1 MSIFKIVWK
10 NIKQRSLASILT
22 MFSIMLGV
30 ALVVS
35 ILILKQESHDAF
47 SQTATGYEIIVGPKG
62 SSLQLTLNTIYQI
75 GVPIQNMPY
84 DTYTKLKDDKR
95 VKLAIPYVLGD
106 NYKNHRLIGTTPEVF
121 SEFTYQK
128 GKKYSFREGKAFTK
142 DFEAVIGSETALKTG
157 LKIGDTFAGSH
168 GVESYE
174 GYEGMFEHDEF
185 KFTVIGILDKTF
197 TPIDKVIF
205 TSMNSIWEI
214 HHHEAEEKT
223 KERTGQTTDTAKHDG
238 HNHDGHNHD
247 KHEHSKEEEHIK
259 DSDKS
264 VTAILISLKSPVYF
278 DLLRRQI
285 NENKF
290 EGINAQAVIPVFE
303 IKQLFDIIGNI
314 NSILIIIAYLVVF
327 VAVISI
333 LVSIYN
339 SMNERKRDIAIMRSL
354 GARKN
359 TILNIILLEGFIISF
374 IGGALGIVT
383 SHLLIIIF
391 SDTISNIAGIQISGT
406 IFNLFELYILA
417 GTVLLGLIVTIIP
430 ALKAYNT
437 DVASNL
443 APVS

>member
-1 MSIFKIVWK
+1 MSIFRIVWK
-10 NIKQRSLASILT
+10 NIRQRSLASVLT

-35 ILILKQESHDAF
+35 ILILKQESSDAF
-47 SQTATGYEIIVGPKG
+47 NQTATGYEIIVGPKG

-106 NYKNHRLIGTTPEVF
+106 NFKNHRFIGTTPEIF
-121 SEFTYQK
+121 SDFSYQK
-128 GKKYSFREGKAFTK
+128 DKKYQLKEGRFFTK
-142 DFEAVIGSETALKTG
+142 DFEVVIGNETALRTG

-174 GYEGMFEHDEF
+174 GYEGMFEHAEF
-185 KFTVIGILDKTF
+185 KFTVVGILEKTF
-197 TPIDKVIF
+197 TPVDKVIF

-214 HHHEAEEKT
+214 HHHEAEEKL
-223 KERTGQTTDTAKHDG
+223 KERTGGTNDTTKHDG
-238 HNHDGHNHD
+238 HNHSKDAEGV
-247 KHEHSKEEEHIK
+247 HELKYA
-259 DSDKS
+259 DKS
-264 VTAILISLKSPVYF
+264 VTAILVSLKSPVFF

-285 NENKF
+285 NENKY

-354 GARKN
+354 GARKQ
-359 TILNIILLEGFIISF
+359 TILNIILIEGFIISF
-374 IGGALGIVT
+374 IGGILGIII
-383 SHLLIIIF
+383 SHLLIFIF
-391 SDTISNIAGIQISGT
+391 KDTISNIAGIQISGT
-406 IFNLFELYILA
+406 VFNIFEFYILT

-437 DVASNL
+437 DVAGNL

>member
-1 MSIFKIVWK
+1 MSIFRIVLK
-10 NIKQRSLASILT
+10 NIKQRSLASLLT
-22 MFSIMLGV
+22 VFSIMLGM
-30 ALVVS
+30 ALVIS
-35 ILILKQESHDAF
+35 ILILKQESQDAF
-47 SQTATGYEIIVGPKG
+47 NQTATGYELIVGPKG
-62 SSLQLTLNTIYQI
+62 SSLQLTLNTIYHI
-75 GVPIQNMPY
+75 GVPIQNIPY

-106 NYKNHRLIGTTPEVF
+106 NYKNHRLIGTVPEIF
-121 SEFTYQK
+121 SEFNYQK
-128 GKKYSFREGKAFTK
+128 DKKYKLKEGKFFEK
-142 DFEAVIGSETALKTG
+142 DFEAVIGYETALKTG
-157 LKIGDTFAGSH
+157 LKVGDKFSGSH
-168 GVESYE
+168 GVEEYE
-174 GYEGMFEHDEF
+174 NAGDILAHNEF
-185 KFTVIGILDKTF
+185 KFTVTGILEKTF
-197 TPIDKVIF
+197 TPTDKVIF
-205 TSMNSIWEI
+205 TSMNSIWGI
-214 HHHEAEEKT
+214 HHHEAEEKL
-223 KERTGQTTDTAKHDG
+223 KENNPKDE
-238 HNHDGHNHD
+238 HNHESHN
-247 KHEHSKEEEHIK
+247 EHSHEIK

-285 NENKF
+285 NENKY

-314 NSILIIIAYLVVF
+314 NSILIVIAYLVVF

-359 TILNIILLEGFIISF
+359 TILNIILTEGFLVSF
-374 IGGALGIVT
+374 IGGILGIII
-383 SHLLIIIF
+383 SHLLIFILK
-391 SDTISNIAGIQISGT
+391 DTISNIAGIQINGSG
-406 IFNLFELYILA
+406 FYPFELYILS
-417 GTVLLGLIVTIIP
+417 GTVLLGVIVTLIP